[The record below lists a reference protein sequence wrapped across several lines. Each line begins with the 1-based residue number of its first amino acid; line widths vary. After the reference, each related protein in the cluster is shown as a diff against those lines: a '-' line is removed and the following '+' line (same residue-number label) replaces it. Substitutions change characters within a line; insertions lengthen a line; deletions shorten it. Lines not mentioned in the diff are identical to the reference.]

1 MLSEYQLQI
10 KTKLSQKLLMNEKTN
25 NRSDLL
31 EFLKGIAI
39 IAVILYH
46 AGIFDYGYLGVEIFL
61 VIGGY
66 LITKSII
73 RNYENG
79 GFLYFDYLHK
89 RLIRLWPLALIISA
103 ISLIFCTSDSDNLV
117 LSFFGSKP

>member
-31 EFLKGIAI
+31 DFLKGISI

-79 GFLYFDYLHK
+79 AFLYFDYLHK
-89 RLIRLWPLALIISA
+89 RLIR
-103 ISLIFCTSDSDNLV
+103 
-117 LSFFGSKP
+117 